1 MVECAD
7 IYQVW
12 ICGVCGLIARRML
25 RKDNRPY
32 ETKRDIW
39 KKSKHVNVLILEH
52 MDNNHICKCD
62 CYIWYCPAC
71 RNTTNVHLIRVPYA
85 FKLLIQELM
94 SMSIAPRIRVKED
107 KYNE

>member
-1 MVECAD
+1 MERDCVLAHGAARLLKERMLECAD
-7 IYQVW
+7 IYQTWV
-12 ICGVCGLIARRML
+12 CGDCGLIARRML
-25 RKDNRPY
+25 RKDNKPY
-32 ETKRDIW
+32 ETKRD
-39 KKSKHVNVLILEH
+39 
-52 MDNNHICKCD
+52 
-62 CYIWYCPAC
+62 IWYCPAC